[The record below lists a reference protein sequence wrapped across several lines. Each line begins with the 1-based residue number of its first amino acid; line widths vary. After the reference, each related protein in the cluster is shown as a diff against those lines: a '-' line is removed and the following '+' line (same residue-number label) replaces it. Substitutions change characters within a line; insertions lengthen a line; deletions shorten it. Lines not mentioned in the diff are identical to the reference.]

1 MGQNHQV
8 FNKEEDY
15 VKKDAK
21 PKGTG
26 DEFAKNTSRKLRD
39 ALRSGDV
46 VDLQNIIAV
55 VMGKFFPQSVT
66 AFPVNHVPGDDLAGS
81 SQIFSPEQEK
91 TEKLYANIATNIWR
105 IKNHILDE
113 EGKKDGV
120 LKEQLD
126 ERAIAKISRYIN
138 SLETAMANG
147 GIEVV
152 GDYEGKPHREGS
164 AVKVVSYE
172 DRQDLK
178 EDTYIE
184 VLMPTVRWT
193 NAEGKTRLL
202 QPAEV
207 VIGRPK
213 AANA

>member
-1 MGQNHQV
+1 MS
-8 FNKEEDY
+8 
-15 VKKDAK
+15 KKGK
-21 PKGTG
+21 SGKRETVIINGTVYDSAILMAAAQRG
-26 DEFAKNTSRKLRD
+26 LAISVHGMDV
-39 ALRSGDV
+39 SG
-46 VDLQNIIAV
+46 
-55 VMGKFFPQSVT
+55 
-66 AFPVNHVPGDDLAGS
+66 VPSAPATPPEPPMT
-81 SQIFSPEQEK
+81 PEQEK
-91 TEKLYANIATNIWR
+91 TEKLYANVATNIWR
-105 IKNHILDE
+105 IKNQILDE